1 MMKETNIQ
9 SKVTSTIAG
18 DDGEVVGKVK
28 KTLRKWLPKSLM
40 KGLKN
45 LMMYELSHCSTFADE
60 LQEAER
66 TGTRESTFIRNAS
79 SAKFDFRKDVL
90 QKLMNCK
97 SRYTLEKHI
106 SKLLKNKLIALNI
119 YFFTFKT
126 L

>member
-1 MMKETNIQ
+1 MAKPWE
-9 SKVTSTIAG
+9 
-18 DDGEVVGKVK
+18 KVK

-66 TGTRESTFIRNAS
+66 TGTRESAFIKNAS

-90 QKLMNCK
+90 LKLMNCK